1 MLPEEVIC
9 LGLGVAVVCS
19 ITDVSAV
26 AVVGLN
32 GPRTCVMA
40 LIDSRASLDAEDEA
54 DPVADPVLQ
63 GRL

>member
-26 AVVGLN
+26 RGVRGFGRGL
-32 GPRTCVMA
+32 A
-40 LIDSRASLDAEDEA
+40 
-54 DPVADPVLQ
+54 
-63 GRL
+63 